1 MDPAFPLPALVP
13 DPVPA
18 AEIAQLAARTRRAGG
33 PLIALMTRA
42 GGALE
47 ARLAVLP
54 APARH
59 RIETLV
65 RAALERGFA
74 LAASGRHAP
83 DLGPHAAPALAA
95 LTGALGGAGG
105 LATAL
110 AELPFTITLILH
122 SIRRAAAA
130 EGFDPDDPSI
140 RAECLAVFAA
150 GSPLARDDG
159 IDTAFLGARLALT
172 GPALHK
178 LIASVTPRLAAAL
191 GQKLAAQAV
200 PVLGALSGAALNA
213 AFLGYYRELAQIRFA
228 LLRLA
233 GQHGP
238 EPVLAAFRAATRPAP
253 LTRAGPAFSLG

>member
-1 MDPAFPLPALVP
+1 MDSIFPLPALVP
-13 DPVPA
+13 APVPA

-33 PLIALMTRA
+33 PLIALMTRL

-54 APARH
+54 APAKR

-74 LAASGRHAP
+74 LAAPGRHAP

-122 SIRRAAAA
+122 AIRRAAEA
-130 EGFDPDDPSI
+130 EGFDPDDPAI

-159 IDTAFLGARLALT
+159 VDTAFLGARLALT
-172 GPALHK
+172 GPALQK
-178 LIASVTPRLAAAL
+178 LIASVAPRLAATL
-191 GQKLAAQAV
+191 GQKLAAQSV

-233 GQHGP
+233 GQHGA
-238 EPVLAAFRAATRPAP
+238 EPVLNAFAVATRPAP
-253 LTRAGPAFSLG
+253 LTRA